1 VLFRPDRPAAA
12 LTLDPRHL
20 YYNRRAT
27 GLFLAALSEDPAG
40 MKNILVAE
48 NDRSLRERLV
58 ETISRG
64 GFRVQVAQ
72 SGKDALEKIEK
83 QVFDLIIA
91 DHDIGGSDGLE
102 IVRKAR
108 ANSNGTI
115 VIVTGENG
123 SNAAEAMRSGAFDF
137 VPKSLSIEAMSLKI
151 QRAIEHQRMAI
162 RLNSL
167 TEAHASPAGRETL
180 IGSSPAMAEIY
191 RMIDKVAASNTTV
204 LIQGETGTG
213 KERVAEAIH
222 TASARRD
229 APFVR
234 MNCASL
240 PDNLLESELFGH
252 EKGAFT
258 GADQMRIGRFEM
270 AREGTLFLDEVG
282 NMSANTQAKVLRA
295 IQNQEFE
302 RLGGS
307 RTIKVDVRIIA
318 ATNVNLEAAIKEG
331 HFREDLYYRLNV
343 VNIGVPPL
351 RERAE
356 DIMPLAEHFLKRFAG
371 ELRRPARSFSA
382 DAVRRLR
389 EHRWPGNVRE
399 LENSIERAVLM
410 CEGNSILPSDLTLLD
425 REHSLDMTP
434 RLAVDLLNLEQLE
447 KTALLEALKRSNW
460 VQKEAAKLL
469 GVSSRVMNYKVHKH
483 GITHDRWSKNRN

>member
-1 VLFRPDRPAAA
+1 
-12 LTLDPRHL
+12 
-20 YYNRRAT
+20 
-27 GLFLAALSEDPAG
+27 

-48 NDRSLRERLV
+48 DDRTLRDG
-58 ETISRG
+58 I
-64 GFRVQVAQ
+64 VQSMTRSGYKVHVAQ
-72 SGKDALEKIEK
+72 TGKDALDRIEK
-83 QVFDLIIA
+83 QVFDLVIA
-91 DHDIGGSDGLE
+91 GHRVGGSDGIE
-102 IVRKAR
+102 ILRKAR
-108 ANSNGTI
+108 STNTGTL

-123 SNAAEAMRSGAFDF
+123 SGAVEAMKSGAFDY
-137 VPKSLSIEAMSLKI
+137 VQKPLSLEAIELKV
-151 QRAIEHQRMAI
+151 QRAMEHQRLVV
-162 RLNSL
+162 RLSSMTGPQADPSDRYGLVGNS
-167 TEAHASPAGRETL
+167 S
-180 IGSSPAMAEIY
+180 AMRDIFKV
-191 RMIDKVAASNTTV
+191 IDKVAASNATV

-222 TASARRD
+222 RNSPRHDT
-229 APFVR
+229 VC

-258 GADQMRIGRFEM
+258 GADQMRTGRFEL
-270 AREGTLFLDEVG
+270 ANDGTLFLDEVG

-318 ATNVNLEAAIKEG
+318 ATNINLETAIKEG
-331 HFREDLYYRLNV
+331 KFRADLFYRLNV
-343 VNIGVPPL
+343 VNLVVPPL
-351 RERAE
+351 RERVD
-356 DIMPLAEHFLKRFAG
+356 DIVPLAEHFLKRFAR
-371 ELRRPARSFSA
+371 ELRRKVNGFTAE
-382 DAVRRLR
+382 AVASLR
-389 EHRWPGNVRE
+389 DYRWPGNVRE
-399 LENSIERAVLM
+399 LENTIERSVLM
-410 CEGNSILPSDLTLLD
+410 CDGDSIRPADLTLMD
-425 REHSLDMTP
+425 REHTLGMTP
-434 RLAVDLLNLEQLE
+434 ALAVDLLNLEQLE

>member
-1 VLFRPDRPAAA
+1 
-12 LTLDPRHL
+12 
-20 YYNRRAT
+20 
-27 GLFLAALSEDPAG
+27 

-48 NDRSLRERLV
+48 DDRTLRDGLV
-58 ETISRG
+58 QSMSKSGYKVHI
-64 GFRVQVAQ
+64 AQ

-83 QVFDLIIA
+83 QVFDLVISG
-91 DHDIGGSDGLE
+91 HRVGGADGLE
-102 IVRKAR
+102 ILRKAR
-108 ANSNGTI
+108 STNAGTL

-123 SNAAEAMRSGAFDF
+123 SGAVEAMRSGAFDY
-137 VPKSLSIEAMSLKI
+137 VQKPLSLEAIEMKV
-151 QRAIEHQRMAI
+151 QRAMEHQSLVV
-162 RLNSL
+162 RLSSM
-167 TEAHASPAGRETL
+167 TEPHTDPTDRYNLVGQSGAMRE
-180 IGSSPAMAEIY
+180 IFE
-191 RMIDKVAASNTTV
+191 MIDKVAASNATV

-222 TASARRD
+222 RNSPRHD
-229 APFVR
+229 AAFVR

-270 AREGTLFLDEVG
+270 ANDGTLFLDEVG

-302 RLGGS
+302 RLGGN
-307 RTIKVDVRIIA
+307 RTIKVDVRIVA
-318 ATNVNLEAAIKEG
+318 ATNINLEAAIKEG
-331 HFREDLYYRLNV
+331 RFREDLFYRLNV
-343 VNIGVPPL
+343 VNILVPAL
-351 RERAE
+351 RERVE
-356 DIMPLAEHFLKRFAG
+356 DIVPLAEHFIKRFAR
-371 ELRRPARSFSA
+371 ELRRKVTGFSA
-382 DAVRRLR
+382 DAVKSLQDY
-389 EHRWPGNVRE
+389 RWPGNVRE

-410 CEGNSILPSDLTLLD
+410 CEGDVVRSADLTLLD
-425 REHSLDMTP
+425 REHSIGMTP
-434 RLAVDLLNLEQLE
+434 ALAADLLNLEALE

-460 VQKEAAKLL
+460 IQKEAAKLL

>member
-1 VLFRPDRPAAA
+1 
-12 LTLDPRHL
+12 
-20 YYNRRAT
+20 
-27 GLFLAALSEDPAG
+27 

-48 NDRSLRERLV
+48 DDRSLRERLV
-58 ETISRG
+58 ETMSRG
-64 GFRVQVAQ
+64 GYKVQVAQ
-72 SGKDALEKIEK
+72 SGRDALERIEK

-91 DHDIGGSDGLE
+91 NNELAGEDGLE

-108 ANSNGTI
+108 ATNNGTMI
-115 VIVTGENG
+115 IVTGENG
-123 SNAAEAMRSGAFDF
+123 AGAAEAMRCGAFDF
-137 VPKSLSIEAMSLKI
+137 VQTSLSIDAMEMKI

-167 TEAHASPAGRETL
+167 TEAHTDPEDREML
-180 IGSSPAMAEIY
+180 IGSSSAMSEIY
-191 RMIDKVAASNTTV
+191 RVIEKVAASNATV

-222 TASARRD
+222 LTSARRD

-318 ATNVNLEAAIKEG
+318 ATNVNLETAIKEG
-331 HFREDLYYRLNV
+331 RFREDLYYRLNV
-343 VNIGVPPL
+343 VNIDVPPL
-351 RERAE
+351 RERSE
-356 DIMPLAEHFLKRFAG
+356 DILPLAEHFLKRFAR
-371 ELRRPARSFSA
+371 ELRRQAKCFSA

-389 EHRWPGNVRE
+389 EYRWPGNVRE
-399 LENSIERAVLM
+399 LENSVERAVLM
-410 CEGNSILPSDLTLLD
+410 CEGETIQPADLTLLD
-425 REHSLDMTP
+425 RDHSIDMSP
-434 RLAVDLLNLEQLE
+434 QLAAELLNLEHLE
-447 KTALLEALKRSNW
+447 KTALMEALKRSNW

>member
-1 VLFRPDRPAAA
+1 
-12 LTLDPRHL
+12 
-20 YYNRRAT
+20 
-27 GLFLAALSEDPAG
+27 

-48 NDRSLRERLV
+48 DDRSLRDGLV
-58 ETISRG
+58 QSMSRSG
-64 GFRVQVAQ
+64 YKVQVAQ
-72 SGKDALEKIEK
+72 SGRDALEKIEK
-83 QVFDLIIA
+83 QVFDLVIA
-91 DHDIGGSDGLE
+91 GNRIGGADGLE
-102 IVRKAR
+102 ILRKAR
-108 ANSNGTI
+108 STNAGTL

-123 SNAAEAMRSGAFDF
+123 TGAVEAMKGGAFDYLQK
-137 VPKSLSIEAMSLKI
+137 PLSLEAIEMKV
-151 QRAIEHQRMAI
+151 QRAMEHQRLVV
-162 RLNSL
+162 RLSSM
-167 TEAHASPAGRETL
+167 TEPLSDPSDRYGL
-180 IGSSPAMAEIY
+180 IGNSSAMRDIFKI
-191 RMIDKVAASNTTV
+191 IDKVAASNATV

-222 TASARRD
+222 RNSPRHD
-229 APFVR
+229 AAFVR

-270 AREGTLFLDEVG
+270 ANDGTLFLDEVG

-318 ATNVNLEAAIKEG
+318 ATNINLEAAIKDG
-331 HFREDLYYRLNV
+331 KFREDLYYRLNV
-343 VNIGVPPL
+343 VNTMVPPL
-351 RERAE
+351 RERVE
-356 DIMPLAEHFLKRFAG
+356 DIVPLAEYFLKRFAR
-371 ELRRPARSFSA
+371 ELRRRVAGFSA
-382 DAVRRLR
+382 EAVRRLQ
-389 EHRWPGNVRE
+389 EYRWPGNVRE
-399 LENSIERAVLM
+399 LENTIERAVLM
-410 CEGNSILPSDLTLLD
+410 CEGDSIRPVDLTLLD
-425 REHSLDMTP
+425 REHTLGMTP
-434 RLAVDLLNLEQLE
+434 ALAVDLLNLEALE

-460 VQKEAAKLL
+460 IQKEAAKLL

>member
-1 VLFRPDRPAAA
+1 
-12 LTLDPRHL
+12 
-20 YYNRRAT
+20 
-27 GLFLAALSEDPAG
+27 

-48 NDRSLRERLV
+48 DDRSLRDGLV
-58 ETISRG
+58 QAMSKG
-64 GFRVQVAQ
+64 GNKVHVAQ
-72 SGKDALEKIEK
+72 TGKEAMEKIEK
-83 QVFDLIIA
+83 QVFDLVIA
-91 DHDIGGSDGLE
+91 GQRVGGQEGIE
-102 IVRKAR
+102 IVRRAR
-108 ANSNGTI
+108 ASNAGTMI
-115 VIVTGENG
+115 IMTGDG
-123 SNAAEAMRSGAFDF
+123 GAAAAEAMRSGAFDF
-137 VPKSLSIEAMSLKI
+137 VQRTLSIEAMELKI
-151 QRAIEHQRMAI
+151 QRAIEHQRLLS
-162 RLNSL
+162 RLSSM
-167 TEAHASPAGRETL
+167 TDRHPEASRSHGLLGPSQAMREV
-180 IGSSPAMAEIY
+180 I
-191 RMIDKVAASNTTV
+191 RMIDKVASSNATV

-222 TASARRD
+222 NASLRRD

-270 AREGTLFLDEVG
+270 ANDGTLFLDEVG
-282 NMSANTQAKVLRA
+282 NMSSSTQAKVLRA

-318 ATNVNLEAAIKEG
+318 ATNVNLEAAIKDG
-331 HFREDLYYRLNV
+331 RFREDLYYRLNV
-343 VNIGVPPL
+343 VSIPVPPL

-356 DIMPLAEHFLKRFAG
+356 DILPLAEHFLRYFSQ
-371 ELRRPARSFSA
+371 ELSRKVIGFSA
-382 DAVRRLR
+382 EAVKVLR

-399 LENSIERAVLM
+399 LENTIERAVLM
-410 CEGNSILPSDLTLLD
+410 CDGDTIRPADLTLMD
-425 REHSLDMTP
+425 REHSVNMTP
-434 RLAVDLLNLEQLE
+434 QLAVDLLNLESLE
-447 KTALLEALKRSNW
+447 KAALLEALKRSNW
-460 VQKEAAKLL
+460 IQKEAAKLL

>member
-1 VLFRPDRPAAA
+1 
-12 LTLDPRHL
+12 
-20 YYNRRAT
+20 
-27 GLFLAALSEDPAG
+27 

-48 NDRSLRERLV
+48 DDRSLRDGLV
-58 ETISRG
+58 QSMSRSG
-64 GFRVQVAQ
+64 YKVQVAQ
-72 SGKDALEKIEK
+72 SGRDALEKIEK
-83 QVFDLIIA
+83 QVFDLVIA
-91 DHDIGGSDGLE
+91 GNRIGGADGLE
-102 IVRKAR
+102 ILRKAR
-108 ANSNGTI
+108 STNAGTL

-123 SNAAEAMRSGAFDF
+123 TGAVEAMKGGAFDYLQK
-137 VPKSLSIEAMSLKI
+137 PLSLEAIEMKV
-151 QRAIEHQRMAI
+151 QRAMEHQRLVV
-162 RLNSL
+162 RLSSM
-167 TEAHASPAGRETL
+167 TEPLSDPSDRYGL
-180 IGSSPAMAEIY
+180 IGNSSAMRDIFKI
-191 RMIDKVAASNTTV
+191 IDKVAASNATV

-222 TASARRD
+222 RNSPRHD
-229 APFVR
+229 AAFVR

-270 AREGTLFLDEVG
+270 ANDGTLFLDEVG

-318 ATNVNLEAAIKEG
+318 ATNINLETAIKEG
-331 HFREDLYYRLNV
+331 KFREDLFYRLNV
-343 VNIGVPPL
+343 VTIGVPSL
-351 RERAE
+351 RERVD
-356 DIMPLAEHFLKRFAG
+356 DIVPLAEHFLKRFAR
-371 ELRRPARSFSA
+371 ELRRRVTGFSA
-382 DAVRRLR
+382 ESVKRIQ
-389 EHRWPGNVRE
+389 EYRWPGNVRE
-399 LENSIERAVLM
+399 LENTIERSVLM
-410 CEGNSILPSDLTLLD
+410 CDGDAIRPQDLTLLD
-425 REHSLDMTP
+425 REHTLGMTP
-434 RLAVDLLNLEQLE
+434 ALAVDLLNLEQLE

-460 VQKEAAKLL
+460 IQKEAAKLL

>member
-1 VLFRPDRPAAA
+1 
-12 LTLDPRHL
+12 
-20 YYNRRAT
+20 
-27 GLFLAALSEDPAG
+27 

-48 NDRSLRERLV
+48 DDRSLRDGLV
-58 ETISRG
+58 QAMSKG
-64 GFRVQVAQ
+64 GNKVHVAQ
-72 SGKDALEKIEK
+72 TGKEAMEKIEK
-83 QVFDLIIA
+83 QVFDLVIA
-91 DHDIGGSDGLE
+91 GQRVGGQEGID
-102 IVRKAR
+102 IVRRAR
-108 ANSNGTI
+108 ASNAGTMI
-115 VIVTGENG
+115 IMTGDG
-123 SNAAEAMRSGAFDF
+123 GAAAAEAMRSGAFDF
-137 VPKSLSIEAMSLKI
+137 VQRTLSIEAMELKI
-151 QRAIEHQRMAI
+151 QRAIEHQRLVS
-162 RLNSL
+162 RLSSM
-167 TEAHASPAGRETL
+167 TDRHPEASRSHGLLGPSQAMREV
-180 IGSSPAMAEIY
+180 I
-191 RMIDKVAASNTTV
+191 RMIDKVASSNATV

-222 TASARRD
+222 NASLRRD

-270 AREGTLFLDEVG
+270 ANDGTLFLDEVG
-282 NMSANTQAKVLRA
+282 NMSSSTQAKVLRA

-318 ATNVNLEAAIKEG
+318 ATNVNLEAAIKDG
-331 HFREDLYYRLNV
+331 RFREDLYYRLNV
-343 VNIGVPPL
+343 VSIPVPPL

-356 DIMPLAEHFLKRFAG
+356 DILPLAEHFLRYFSQ
-371 ELRRPARSFSA
+371 ELSRKVIGFSA
-382 DAVRRLR
+382 EAVKVLR

-399 LENSIERAVLM
+399 LENTIERAVLM
-410 CEGNSILPSDLTLLD
+410 CDGDTIRPADLTLMD
-425 REHSLDMTP
+425 REHSVNMTP
-434 RLAVDLLNLEQLE
+434 QLAVDLLNLEALE
-447 KTALLEALKRSNW
+447 KAALLEALKRSNW
-460 VQKEAAKLL
+460 IQKEAAKLL

>member
-1 VLFRPDRPAAA
+1 
-12 LTLDPRHL
+12 
-20 YYNRRAT
+20 
-27 GLFLAALSEDPAG
+27 

-48 NDRSLRERLV
+48 DDRSLRERLV
-58 ETISRG
+58 ETMSRG
-64 GFRVQVAQ
+64 GYIVQVAL
-72 SGKDALEKIEK
+72 SGREALEKIEK
-83 QVFDLIIA
+83 QVFDLIIT
-91 DHDIGGSDGLE
+91 DHRIGGEDGLE

-108 ANSNGTI
+108 ASNSSTM

-123 SNAAEAMRSGAFDF
+123 SGAVEAMRCGAFDF
-137 VPKSLSIEAMSLKI
+137 VHKSLPLEAMEMKI
-151 QRAIEHQRMAI
+151 QRAIEHQRMSI

-167 TEAHASPAGRETL
+167 TEAHTAPAEREKL
-180 IGSSPAMAEIY
+180 IGSSSAISDIY
-191 RMIDKVAASNTTV
+191 RVIEKVAASNATV

-222 TASARRD
+222 VTSARRD
-229 APFVR
+229 GPFVR

-282 NMSANTQAKVLRA
+282 NMSPNTQAKVLRA

-331 HFREDLYYRLNV
+331 RFREDLYYRLNV
-343 VNIGVPPL
+343 VNIDVPPL
-351 RERAE
+351 RDRSE
-356 DIMPLAEHFLKRFAG
+356 DILPLAEHFLKSFAR
-371 ELRRPARSFSA
+371 ELRRPACCFSA
-382 DAVRRLR
+382 DSVRRLR
-389 EHRWPGNVRE
+389 EYRWPGNVRE
-399 LENSIERAVLM
+399 LENSVERAVLM
-410 CEGNSILPSDLTLLD
+410 CEDETIQPSDLTLLD
-425 REHSLDMTP
+425 REHSVDMTP
-434 RLAVDLLNLEQLE
+434 QLAAELLNLENLE
-447 KTALLEALKRSNW
+447 KTALMQALKRSNW